1 MRSRSHKEG
10 GTTKIFPYR
19 NSVRPQDQKEK
30 PKPLC
35 RITASCFPEHLSKI
49 PMGSFY
55 LPICLGIILIP
66 LIPYFFS
73 NQATAARYTLAL
85 SVTIF
90 RIHPQQHIISSNNH
104 IPTDRAVSSLNGRP
118 SAHEVIPHLP

>member
-49 PMGSFY
+49 PMGSLY
-55 LPICLGIILIP
+55 LPICLGIIRRYSNSFNPILLLQPSHRSSIHTRIVRNNISNTSP
-66 LIPYFFS
+66 TTYYILKQPYS
-73 NQATAARYTLAL
+73 
-85 SVTIF
+85 
-90 RIHPQQHIISSNNH
+90 H
-104 IPTDRAVSSLNGRP
+104 
-118 SAHEVIPHLP
+118 